1 VSNAF
6 WKSRYIASDVVQ
18 NVAKLF
24 ADDTRLYAAV
34 NNTNDEIKLQG
45 DIDRLMQCS
54 KEWLL
59 TFNKSKCKH
68 VHFGPPN
75 NAKYQMGGDIIT
87 QSYYFPGK
95 TIPSVY
101 YSLRE
106 TVFSNISSTLLLV
119 DFMLVAS
126 GGVLIF
132 RKDFIA
138 IYLIYIVNNSKRF
151 YHVRS

>member
-1 VSNAF
+1 MWQEKFFNSPALLSIAMLK
-6 WKSRYIASDVVQ
+6 WKPFTKVWTY
-18 NVAKLF
+18 LF
-24 ADDTRLYAAV
+24 TV
-34 NNTNDEIKLQG
+34 G
-45 DIDRLMQCS
+45 
-54 KEWLL
+54 WLL
-59 TFNKSKCKH
+59 NRKSSLFSSRSLASFIWCRGHK
-68 VHFGPPN
+68 FGLVSPC
-75 NAKYQMGGDIIT
+75 D
-87 QSYYFPGK
+87 
-95 TIPSVY
+95 PSWFVTSGLYISGLNLISRSFQCEFSWFLNY